1 MFRGSRVNK
10 QPDYRVYLLHI
21 LALSGFALVQPIL
34 DLLGD
39 NADFFVARG
48 SQTTD
53 LYALVAVL
61 VFGLTLLL
69 AGPYKLLSKISIR
82 GLQLTH
88 HVWVAA
94 LVGVIF
100 LPVLKKYDLSDGL
113 IISTAAGLGILFT
126 WAYYK
131 FQGLRMFVSALSP
144 VSFVFAGFFLF
155 GASARELSPSAEA
168 GPETRAG
175 LTASDIPV
183 VMVIFD
189 EFALTALMDADRN
202 IDKTIFPNFHQLSI
216 NGSWYRNATTVAT
229 STMLSVPAIL
239 TGNYPKAFISQSYQN
254 YPNTLFTMLADSHR
268 MNIYESTTSLC
279 SPELCPDSLKQSKSA
294 SARIK
299 ILLADISAIYLHIIS
314 PASISSR
321 LPVINMTWE
330 NYWQLSEGETWH
342 RHNYG
347 GRLVQLDYFVNSIA
361 KSDPPGLH
369 FVHTNF
375 PHLPYQYLPS
385 GNRYQGE
392 WEIPGLDFS
401 TDHWGDNQWMITQ
414 AYQRFMLQ
422 AATADLVLGK
432 LIDRLKSVD
441 IYEQALIIIVADHGV
456 SFYPDS
462 QRRDAPPFSV
472 LDRDVLPVPLFIKYP
487 FQKEG
492 QISDENVETIDI
504 LPTISDVLGAGA
516 ELNMDGR
523 SLLGRKPPRPEK
535 LAFHAYK
542 DFLQYT
548 ADSDGEA
555 KYDTLK
561 WKLQN
566 FKHSGGIGSL
576 FKIGKYSELVGSRLA
591 DLDITETRGL
601 GISLDMPELY
611 IDVNLDSGFLPS
623 RITGAISFKG
633 ARPGSSVAVAVNGFV
648 QAVTEI
654 YPSEDSSYKF
664 SAMVAEKSFKKG
676 KNSLSA
682 FLISADSDGNISL
695 LGGQERLGQVS
706 GEADLRAWVLA
717 DGKILGNKS
726 EIPINPESLR
736 GDLEYARVD
745 GGTIEFFGWAMD
757 VAARDIVDRIV
768 IFEDGQYVY
777 SGVTGMP
784 REEGALYDAAEV
796 LLVGFQIIIPE
807 NLFRA
812 PGNSD
817 IRLFAISRHGYA
829 AELKYFDEYAWRDKS
844 R

>member
-1 MFRGSRVNK
+1 MSPVKNK
-10 QPDYRVYLLHI
+10 LLHI
-21 LALSGFALVQPIL
+21 FALNGFAVVQPVL

-48 SQTTD
+48 SQTAD

-88 HVWVAA
+88 HVLVAA

-113 IISTAAGLGILFT
+113 IISTAAGLGILFA
-126 WAYYK
+126 WAYCK
-131 FQGLRMFVSALSP
+131 LQGLRMFVSALSP
-144 VSFVFAGFFLF
+144 MSVIFAGVFLF
-155 GASARELSPSAEA
+155 GASANELSQPLEA
-168 GPETRAG
+168 GQTTGPG
-175 LTASDIPV
+175 LTSSDIPV
-183 VMVIFD
+183 VFVIFD
-189 EFALTALMDADRN
+189 EFAVTALMDADRN
-202 IDKTIFPNFHQLSI
+202 IDKTIFPNFHQLSE

-229 STMLSVPAIL
+229 STMLAVPAML
-239 TGNYPKAFISQSYQN
+239 TGNYPKAFVSQSYQN
-254 YPNTLFTMLADSHR
+254 YPDTLFTLLADSHR
-268 MNIYESTTSLC
+268 MNVYESTTSMC
-279 SPELCPDSLKQSKSA
+279 SPELCPDSLKQSKPA

-299 ILLADISAIYLHIIS
+299 FLLADISAIYLHIIS
-314 PASISSR
+314 PASISTR

-330 NYWQLSEGETWH
+330 NYWQLSEAETWH

-347 GRLVQLDYFVNSIA
+347 GRLAQLDYFVNSIT
-361 KSDPPGLH
+361 KSEPPGLNL
-369 FVHTNF
+369 VHTNF

-432 LIDRLKSVD
+432 LIDRLKSVG

-462 QRRDAPPFSV
+462 QRRDAPPLSV

-504 LPTISDVLGAGA
+504 LPTIADVLGAGA
-516 ELNMDGR
+516 ELEMDGR
-523 SLLGRKPPRPEK
+523 SLLGRKPLRPGK

-548 ADSDGEA
+548 AEPDGEA

-576 FKIGKYSELVGSRLA
+576 FKIGKYSELVGSRLD
-591 DLDITETRGL
+591 DLDISETRGL
-601 GISLDMPELY
+601 GISLDLPELY
-611 IDVNLDSGFLPS
+611 NDVNPASGFVPS
-623 RITGAISFKG
+623 RITGTINFKV
-633 ARPGSSVAVAVNGFV
+633 ARPGSSIAVAVNGFV

-654 YPSEDSSYKF
+654 YPSEDNSYKF

-695 LGGQERLGQVS
+695 LGGEKVS
-706 GEADLRAWVLA
+706 KEADLRTWVLA

-726 EIPINPESLR
+726 EIPIKPESLR

-757 VAARDIVDRIV
+757 LAAKDIVDRIV

-784 REEGALYDAAEV
+784 REEGELYDAANV
-796 LLVGFQIIIPE
+796 LLVGFQIIVPE

-812 PGNSD
+812 PGHSD
-817 IRLFAISRHGYA
+817 IRIFAISRHGYA
-829 AELKYFDEYAWRDKS
+829 SELKYFENYTWADPS

>member
-1 MFRGSRVNK
+1 MFWCSRVKK

-21 LALSGFALVQPIL
+21 FALNGFAVVQPIL

-69 AGPYKLLSKISIR
+69 AGPYKLLSRVSIR

-88 HVWVAA
+88 FILLAT

-100 LPVLKKYDLSDGL
+100 LPVLKKYELGDGV
-113 IISTAAGLGILFT
+113 IISVTAALGILFA

-131 FQGLRMFVSALSP
+131 LQGLRMFVSALSP
-144 VSFVFAGFFLF
+144 VSFIFAVVFLF
-155 GASARELSPSAEA
+155 GASAKELAPPTEA
-168 GPETRAG
+168 GSQTG
-175 LTASDIPV
+175 QSLTTSDLPV

-202 IDKTIFPNFHQLSI
+202 IDKSIFPNFHRLSR
-216 NGSWYRNATTVAT
+216 NAFWYRNATTVAT

-239 TGNYPKAFISQSYQN
+239 TGNYPKAFVSQSYQN
-254 YPNTLFTMLADSHR
+254 YPDTLFTMLADSHR
-268 MNIYESTTSLC
+268 MNVYESTTSLC
-279 SPELCPDSLKQSKSA
+279 SPELCSSSLKLSKPA
-294 SARIK
+294 SVRIK
-299 ILLADISAIYLHIIS
+299 FLLADISAIYLHIIS
-314 PASISSR
+314 PDSLSSR
-321 LPVINMTWE
+321 LPVINMTWG
-330 NYWQLSEGETWH
+330 NYWQLGENASWH

-347 GRLVQLDYFVNSIA
+347 GRLVQLEYFVKSIT

-369 FVHTNF
+369 LVHTNF

-401 TDHWGDNQWMITQ
+401 TDHWGNNQWMITQ
-414 AYQRFMLQ
+414 AYQRFLLQ
-422 AATADLVLGK
+422 AATADLFLGD
-432 LIDRLKSVD
+432 LIGHLKSIG
-441 IYEQALIIIVADHGV
+441 IYEKSLVIIVADHGV

-472 LDRDVLPVPLFIKYP
+472 LDKDVIPVPLFIKYP

-504 LPTISDVLGAGA
+504 LPTIAEVLGAGTG
-516 ELNMDGR
+516 LSMDGR
-523 SLLGRKPPRPEK
+523 SLLSAQEPRSNK
-535 LAFHAYK
+535 LVFHAYK
-542 DFLQYT
+542 DFLQHST
-548 ADSDGEA
+548 QADGEE
-555 KYDTLK
+555 KYDTLA
-561 WKLQN
+561 WKLKY
-566 FKHSGGIGSL
+566 FKPATGIRGL
-576 FKIGKYSELVGSRLA
+576 FKIGKYSDLVGSGLD
-591 DLDITETRGL
+591 DLKVSKTDGL
-601 GISLDMPELY
+601 SISLDRPELY
-611 IDVNLDSGFLPS
+611 IDINPDSGFVPS
-623 RITGAISFKG
+623 RITGVISFEG
-633 ARPGSSVAVAVNGFV
+633 AKPGSSIAVAVNGV
-648 QAVTEI
+648 IQAVTEI
-654 YPSEDSSYKF
+654 YPSEGSSHKF
-664 SAMVAEKSFKKG
+664 SAMVAEESFKKG

-682 FLISADSDGNISL
+682 FLISADSGGNISL

-706 GEADLRAWVLA
+706 GEVDLRTWLLA
-717 DGKILGNKS
+717 EGKILGGGK
-726 EIPINPESLR
+726 EIPIKPENLR

-757 VAARDIVDRIV
+757 VAAKDIVDRIV

-777 SGVTGMP
+777 SGVSGMP
-784 REEGALYDAAEV
+784 RGEGALYDAADV
-796 LLVGFQIIIPE
+796 LLVGFQIIVPK

-817 IRLFAISRHGYA
+817 IRLFAISKHGYA
-829 AELKYFDEYAWRDKS
+829 AELKYFDDYTWADQS